1 MTLLRTDCY
10 NADLSNVA
18 VGKSMP
24 KILLIDDD
32 ADFSSRLRRGLAPH
46 YQVTCLEEA
55 DAAALERLAAGEFAL
70 VLLDNGLPKISG
82 IEFLEKLEAKEV
94 TVPVILVSHA
104 GDPQLIIAA
113 KKRGAFAY
121 VQKQETDE
129 LVKELKPLI
138 AEALEIWPQETPVV
152 LPPLSGTAEVLPGPQ
167 LVGNCRAMRQVYEQ
181 IGQVAK
187 IAQPVL
193 IFGAAGTGKDLVARA
208 IHDHGPRQHKPFVV
222 VRCNTFADDLLR
234 DELFGHEIG
243 FRGEGKLRKGKF
255 EYADGGTLF
264 LDEVGELPRALQD
277 EVLRVLEEQQVTR
290 LGGNESIPIDVRVLA
305 ASRRDLLAIPE
316 SKFRRELL
324 AQLTSETIRL
334 PPLAERRDDLEVLA
348 RHILAKEAGRARVSR
363 VPALDGACQAK
374 LRGHSWPGNV
384 RELQMVLRR
393 ALLHCCGR
401 RILPRDITFEEPSA
415 EPQIV
420 AGLQLAISAA
430 LGSGKSHLFGLLLDL
445 LKKELITR
453 TLQECED
460 DTSEA
465 EKRLGVSL
473 RDIFPGSEPAATPA
487 EASLPEEVVR
497 RIKAL
502 VLIQT
507 YPEWS
512 AKQFAEKLKCSTATL
527 YRDPLINRALELR
540 KGDRRLPHGH
550 KSRDG
555 AVEAYED

>member
-1 MTLLRTDCY
+1 
-10 NADLSNVA
+10 
-18 VGKSMP
+18 MP
-24 KILLIDDD
+24 NLLLIDDD

-55 DAAALERLAAGEFAL
+55 DGTALERLAAGEFAL

-82 IEFLEKLEAKEV
+82 IQFLEKLEEREV
-94 TVPVILVSHA
+94 SVPVILISHA

-121 VQKQETDE
+121 VQKQPTEE
-129 LVKELKPLI
+129 LVRELKPLI
-138 AEALEIWPQETPVV
+138 AEALEIWPQETPVG
-152 LPPLSGTAEVLPGPQ
+152 LPSPSGTVKVLPGPQ

-181 IGQVAK
+181 IGHVAK
-187 IAQPVL
+187 IAQSVL

-208 IHDHGPRQHKPFVV
+208 IHDHSPRQHKPFVV

-290 LGGNESIPIDVRVLA
+290 LGGNESIPVDVRVLA
-305 ASRRDLLAIPE
+305 ASRRDLCAIPE
-316 SKFRRELL
+316 SRFRRELL
-324 AQLTSETIRL
+324 LQLTSQTIRL
-334 PPLAERRDDLEVLA
+334 PSLAERRDDLEALA
-348 RHILAKEAGRARVSR
+348 RHVLAKEAGLARVSR
-363 VPALDGACQAK
+363 VPVLDAACQAK
-374 LRGHSWPGNV
+374 LRSHAWPGNV
-384 RELQMVLRR
+384 RELHLVLRR
-393 ALLHCCGR
+393 ALLHCRGR
-401 RILPRDITFEEPSA
+401 QILPRDITFEEPSS

-430 LGSGKSHLFGLLLDL
+430 LGSGKSHLFGLLLDM
-445 LKKELITR
+445 LKKELIAH
-453 TLQECED
+453 TLQECD
-460 DTSEA
+460 GDTSEA

-473 RDIFPGSEPAATPA
+473 RDIFNGHDPAAAPTD
-487 EASLPEEVVR
+487 ASLPEQVER

-507 YPEWS
+507 YPDWP

-540 KGDRRLPHGH
+540 TTDRRLPHGH

-555 AVEAYED
+555 AVEAYDDEP